1 MSRTVTA
8 GVATE
13 LQKTG
18 AGNSA
23 KPVALVH
30 LAFDS
35 GAVRLWSGV
44 GDLVFSGDT
53 YTGAGTLG
61 SVSLIEES
69 SSLKATGVVL
79 TLSGIDSS
87 IITIAL
93 GEHYQGRTVQ
103 MWLGFLD
110 TSYALIVDP
119 LLMFQGRMDVM
130 TITDHGATATISITA
145 ESRAI
150 DLERANK
157 VLFYSDQSQQALFAG
172 DKFFEFVPEMQEKV
186 IVWGRAVLG
195 EPTQLT
201 NPGTIV
207 ATGPVPVLV
216 GHDPDGPIFAT
227 PSDPGA
233 GSNVGNTPSDPS
245 AGGSDVPDD
254 FGGLDF

>member
-8 GVATE
+8 GVSTE

-18 AGNSA
+18 AGNSV

-30 LAFDS
+30 MAFDS
-35 GAVRLWSGV
+35 GSVRLWSGI

-53 YTGAGTLG
+53 YTGAGALG

-79 TLSGIDSS
+79 TLSGVDSA
-87 IITIAL
+87 IIAIAL

-110 TSYALIVDP
+110 TDHSLVVDP
-119 LLMFQGRMDVM
+119 LLMFQGRMDLMQV
-130 TITDHGATATISITA
+130 TDHGETATVSVTA

-150 DLERANK
+150 DLQRANK
-157 VLFYSDQSQQALFAG
+157 VLFYSDQSQQSLFAG

-195 EPTQLT
+195 PPVQAPS
-201 NPGTIV
+201 PGTNV
-207 ATGPVPVLV
+207 SA
-216 GHDPDGPIFAT
+216 GPIPA
-227 PSDPGA
+227 P
-233 GSNVGNTPSDPS
+233 VGGEV
-245 AGGSDVPDD
+245 GGSAPDD
-254 FGGLDF
+254 SFDADIAAGEAAAQSEASGLGFGV